1 MTTAII
7 VLLILGSL
15 IGGNLNIRLRDSEYN
30 LTVNWFTLV
39 ALILFLI
46 KF

>member
-7 VLLILGSL
+7 VLLILG
-15 IGGNLNIRLRDSEYN
+15 GFYQGIRLRDSEYN
-30 LTVNWFTLV
+30 FLTVNWFTLV